1 MNKYSYIAEKCLR
14 DEAQAILDVIQ
25 SLDDNFIKS
34 VEMILSCKGKVIVTG
49 VGKSGHIGAKIAA
62 TLSSTGTPA
71 FYMSAVDGYHGD
83 LRAVMEGDILLAVS
97 KSGETEELLRLLP
110 YIKECNIP
118 VISITANP
126 DSSLAEASEFVLH
139 TRVKAEACPMNLMPT
154 SSSTASLALGDA
166 LACALIEARKVKPS
180 EFVSFH

>member
-14 DEAQAILDVIQ
+14 DEAQAILDIIQ
-25 SLDDNFIKS
+25 SLDDNFIDA
-34 VEMILSCKGKVIVTG
+34 VDLILSSKGKVIVTG

-62 TLSSTGTPA
+62 TLSCTGTPS
-71 FYMSAVDGYHGD
+71 FFMSAVDGYHGD

-118 VISITANP
+118 VISITASP
-126 DSSLAEASEFVLH
+126 DSTLAQSSRYVLNTH
-139 TRVKAEACPMNLMPT
+139 AKTEACPMNLMPT
-154 SSSTASLALGDA
+154 SSTTASLALGDA